1 MTPPRR
7 RGAQEGRGRG
17 PGRVGFSKPRIPPA
31 SPLRPSPAREVAVTV
46 LERVEVDASF
56 ADIALEAELGAR
68 RLEARDTA
76 LATELLFGTLRWQRY
91 LDWVLAPHSRRRL
104 ESLDP
109 RVRVILRMTAY
120 QIAFLERVPAFAAV
134 NDAVTLAPR
143 TPGVSAFVNAVL
155 RSFSRRGA
163 REREP
168 APPRDPNDALATRCS
183 FPTWLV
189 ERWVARYGREDAEAL
204 MRALNERPP
213 LTLRTNTL
221 RITRDALAARLAAEE
236 GLAGRSTRLAPEGL
250 VVGPGGA
257 PGEWRAFAD
266 GSFAVQDEASMLVAR
281 LLAPAP
287 GTTVADVCA
296 APGTKTTHVAALM
309 ENRGRVLAFDR
320 EPARLA
326 RVGEAAAR
334 LGITIIEARHGPVEA
349 LAPAFRAACDGV
361 LVDAPCSNL
370 GVLRRNPE
378 VKWRRQPSD
387 LGLASRRQLE
397 IVAAAA
403 TMVRPGGRLVYATCS
418 LEPEENEQVVGT
430 FLAAHP
436 DFKTDPPD
444 EFPLPLDPD
453 GWLRCLPHRHGTDG
467 FTAVRFRR
475 S

>member
-1 MTPPRR
+1 M
-7 RGAQEGRGRG
+7 A
-17 PGRVGFSKPRIPPA
+17 PA
-31 SPLRPSPAREVAVTV
+31 PAVRPPSPAREVAARV
-46 LERVEVDASF
+46 LERVEADASF
-56 ADIALEAELGAR
+56 ADIALETALAAH
-68 RLEARDTA
+68 RLEARDAA
-76 LATELLFGTLRWQRY
+76 LATELTFGTLRWQRY
-91 LDWVLAPHSRRRL
+91 LDWILAPHSRRRL

-168 APPRDPNDALATRCS
+168 APPRDPGEALATRCS

-189 ERWVARYGREDAEAL
+189 ERWVARYGREEAEAL

-221 RITRDALAARLAAEE
+221 RITRDALARRLATEE
-236 GLAGRSTRLAPEGL
+236 GLAGRPTRLAPEGL

-266 GSFAVQDEASMLVAR
+266 GSFAVQDEASMLIAR
-281 LLAPAP
+281 LLAPEP
-287 GTTVADVCA
+287 GSTVADVCA
-296 APGTKTTHVAALM
+296 APGTKTTHIAELM
-309 ENRGRVLAFDR
+309 DNRGRILAFDR

-326 RVGEAAAR
+326 RVAEAAAR
-334 LGITIIEARHGPVEA
+334 LGITIIDAREGQVEA
-349 LAPAFRAACDGV
+349 LAPEFRTACDGV

-378 VKWRRQPSD
+378 VKWRRQPAE
-387 LGLASRRQLE
+387 LTQASRRQSGIL
-397 IVAAAA
+397 AAAA

-418 LEPEENEQVVGT
+418 LEPEENEEVVRA
-430 FLAAHP
+430 FLAANP
-436 DFKTDPPD
+436 DFASDPPA
-444 EFPLPLDPD
+444 EFPLPLEAG
-453 GWLRCLPHRHGTDG
+453 GWLRCLPHRDGTDG